1 MGRNIRQCGASSLR
15 PRPRIIKTIMHLILL
30 GITYDG
36 IIAWYLLIGQFGLLL
51 LIGGITA
58 RRMSTSRRSKKYQ
71 LPHWLKEIS
80 ND

>member
-1 MGRNIRQCGASSLR
+1 
-15 PRPRIIKTIMHLILL
+15 MHLILL